1 MQILDH
7 LRGALR
13 SATIW
18 FNGLAATVVGG
29 LPILQ
34 DSVPALQPYLG
45 PDVYRYAMGGIIAA
59 NILLRVK
66 TKTSLAGKVQ
76 S

>member
-1 MQILDH
+1 MLDH

-13 SATIW
+13 STTIW
-18 FNGLAATVVGG
+18 FNTTAASIVAV

-34 DSVPALQPYLG
+34 DSIPALQPYLG
-45 PDVYRYAMGGIIAA
+45 PDVYRYAMGGIIGA

-66 TKTSLAGKVQ
+66 TKTSLADKGAQ
-76 S
+76 